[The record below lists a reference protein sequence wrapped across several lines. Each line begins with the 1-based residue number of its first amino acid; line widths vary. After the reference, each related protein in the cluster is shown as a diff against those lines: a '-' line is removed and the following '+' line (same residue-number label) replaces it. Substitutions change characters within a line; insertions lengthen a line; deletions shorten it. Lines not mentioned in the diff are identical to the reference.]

1 MQSDLA
7 LLCRDA
13 RARIDVPAVPLTAIR
28 SAAALPR
35 PRKLAWL
42 AALVAGISIVAVATA
57 AVLATHIAFDR
68 TGNMVQISSASLKMK
83 FANPTAADVDAAV
96 HGANFPVTLPA
107 GLPSGTK
114 LKALW
119 SSDGAIMLLYD
130 LPGAWRASHH
140 VAWILLANPSTVVS
154 SDAGGRMRVG
164 FARQGKPNHCDAKLH
179 DISRAHPHEAS
190 HAQASRP
197 ADAVRGAELP
207 KTRSGKIRRVE
218 LRQLERKG
226 ATRASGYL

>member
-164 FARQGKPNHCDAKLH
+164 FARQGKPIHW
-179 DISRAHPHEAS
+179 RAGGEEVIIAMQNS
-190 HAQASRP
+190 MTS
-197 ADAVRGAELP
+197 
-207 KTRSGKIRRVE
+207 VE
-218 LRQLERKG
+218 L
-226 ATRASGYL
+226 TRMKLAMLKQAGRPTP

>member
-83 FANPTAADVDAAV
+83 FANPPAADVDAAV

-164 FARQGKPNHCDAKLH
+164 FARQGKPIHW
-179 DISRAHPHEAS
+179 RAGGEEVIIAMQNS
-190 HAQASRP
+190 MTS
-197 ADAVRGAELP
+197 
-207 KTRSGKIRRVE
+207 VE
-218 LRQLERKG
+218 L
-226 ATRASGYL
+226 TRMKLAMLKQAGRPTP